1 MKVIRDKNTHKIH
14 KQIKKGLEQT
24 KKQNT
29 RRHTHSHTLENLS
42 YIVTLE
48 QNKCNWIVLGR
59 AHTTQQQQNE
69 TTTKVFERQ
78 KVNSNNL
85 SRPGPVVPGVAT
97 RTVGNNNSF
106 NDLRNK
112 MAAKENKQRRR
123 VREAEEEEQDDGGR
137 KHKSQVKENNNKK
150 PKLLTFEKPYF

>member
-1 MKVIRDKNTHKIH
+1 M
-14 KQIKKGLEQT
+14 
-24 KKQNT
+24 
-29 RRHTHSHTLENLS
+29 
-42 YIVTLE
+42 
-48 QNKCNWIVLGR
+48 
-59 AHTTQQQQNE
+59 
-69 TTTKVFERQ
+69 FERQ

-85 SRPGPVVPGVAT
+85 SRPGPAVPGVAT

-123 VREAEEEEQDDGGR
+123 VREAEEEEEQDDGGR